1 MEQEKEHE
9 TPAILFVDDEENV
22 LRSLKRLFLDEAYQ
36 LFTAPS
42 GKAGLE
48 LLGKQVF
55 AVIVSDQRMPEMSGS
70 EFLAK
75 AREVQ
80 PDAVRIV
87 LTGYA
92 DVQAAVSAINE
103 GGAYRYIAKP
113 WNDTDFVLTIRD
125 AVDTYGLKQENK
137 RLTELTRAQNEE
149 LKKWNKDLEGM
160 VQEQTLDI
168 QNKNKELEKLNAQLS
183 GNLRKSIEVF
193 SNLIEMREK
202 TMSSHSKNVAAL
214 SRQIAINLKLTDPET
229 NNVLVAALLH
239 DVGKIGV
246 SDAVLMKTPDTMN
259 ELEQKDYRS
268 HAVRGQV
275 AIDIIEGFR
284 DIGLIVRHHHEHIDG
299 TGFPDGLKMNAIPLG
314 SRIIAIADAYDRLLN
329 TALPSADDMNRA
341 LSSLAFYLDS
351 RFDHKV
357 FAQFRPIVE
366 AKLKALEKKGSQS
379 EEEVEVTPAML
390 QPGLVLTRDV
400 RSGTG
405 ILILARGHILDQTI
419 VNAIQRYYQMDAPR
433 AGIFVQ
439 KTASFRG
446 K

>member
-1 MEQEKEHE
+1 MEQEKERE

-22 LRSLKRLFLDEAYQ
+22 LRSLKRLFMDEAYQ

-75 AREVQ
+75 ARVVQ
-80 PDAVRIV
+80 PDAVRLV

-113 WNDTDFVLTIRD
+113 WSDADFVLTIRD
-125 AVDTYGLKQENK
+125 AVDTYSLKQENK
-137 RLTELTRAQNEE
+137 RLTELTSAQNEE
-149 LKKWNKDLEGM
+149 LKKWNKSLEEM

-168 QNKNKELEKLNAQLS
+168 QNKSKELEKLNEQLRKNFS
-183 GNLRKSIEVF
+183 KSIEVF

-202 TMSSHSKNVAAL
+202 TMSSHSKNVAVL
-214 SRQIAINLKLTDPET
+214 SRQIALNMKLTDSET

-246 SDAVLMKTPDTMN
+246 PDAVLVKTPDSLS

-275 AIDIIEGFR
+275 AIDIIEGFH

-299 TGFPDGLKMNAIPLG
+299 TGFPDNLKMNAIPLG

-329 TALPSADDMNRA
+329 TVAPSADDMKRV
-341 LSSLAFYLDS
+341 LSSLEFYLDS

-357 FAQFRPIVE
+357 FAQFRPIIE
-366 AKLKALEKKGSQS
+366 AKLKALEKEGSRS
-379 EEEVEVTPAML
+379 GEEVEVTPAML
-390 QPGLVLTRDV
+390 QPGMVLTQDV

-405 ILILARGHILDQTI
+405 ILILARGHILDASMAK
-419 VNAIQRYYQMDAPR
+419 AIQRYYQMDKPG

-439 KTASFRG
+439 KKTA
-446 K
+446 